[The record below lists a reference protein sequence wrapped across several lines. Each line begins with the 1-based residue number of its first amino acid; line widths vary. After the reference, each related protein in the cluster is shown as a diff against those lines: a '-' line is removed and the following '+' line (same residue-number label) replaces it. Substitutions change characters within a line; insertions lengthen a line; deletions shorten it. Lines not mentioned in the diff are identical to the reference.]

1 MQTFITVIIWNVGM
15 GWQNRRHRGR
25 EHPDHRKL
33 SIHAKELRV
42 YAFGKG
48 EPSKALSR
56 FSLSV
61 DTALMVLWLMD
72 LHKSRLEW
80 EMPAGQLG
88 YSCNKPDTD
97 EGQEEMEWSKAERDK
112 WYNFR
117 IEWKCGIKNKVQGES
132 QVFNLS
138 DWDQIKGILPS
149 RKFRKILQVKW
160 CIRF

>member
-1 MQTFITVIIWNVGM
+1 MQTFITVIIWNVGT
-15 GWQNRRHRGR
+15 GWQNRHPRGR

-33 SIHAKELRV
+33 SIHAKELGV

-56 FSLSV
+56 FLLSV

-72 LHKSRLEW
+72 LQKSRLEW

-88 YSCNKPDTD
+88 DSCNKSDTD

-112 WYNFR
+112 G
-117 IEWKCGIKNKVQGES
+117 IEWKCGIKNKVQSES
-132 QVFNLS
+132 QVFNLG

-149 RKFRKILQVKW
+149 RKFRKILQVKRG
-160 CIRF
+160 IRF

>member
-1 MQTFITVIIWNVGM
+1 MQTFITVIIWNVAT

-25 EHPDHRKL
+25 EHPDHWKL
-33 SIHAKELRV
+33 SIHAKELGV

-48 EPSKALSR
+48 ELSKALSR
-56 FSLSV
+56 SSLSV
-61 DTALMVLWLMD
+61 DTALMVLMD
-72 LHKSRLEW
+72 LQKSRLEW
-80 EMPAGQLG
+80 EMPAGQLRD
-88 YSCNKPDTD
+88 SCNKPDTD

-117 IEWKCGIKNKVQGES
+117 TEWKCGIKNKVQGES
-132 QVFNLS
+132 QVFNLG

-149 RKFRKILQVKW
+149 RKFRKIFTGKW